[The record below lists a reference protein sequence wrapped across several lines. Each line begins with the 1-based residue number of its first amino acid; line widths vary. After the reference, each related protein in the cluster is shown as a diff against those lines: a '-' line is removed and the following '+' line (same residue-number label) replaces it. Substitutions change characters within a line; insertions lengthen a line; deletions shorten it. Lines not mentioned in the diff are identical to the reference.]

1 MLKKFFIILITLLCM
16 CSCVKNYKCVLK
28 YQVTYPDTTW
38 VHTYVFDGTWEAKPR
53 VYTSSNGRKTLSVY
67 PYGGVNVGLQE
78 IAAVPSKDSD
88 ITVLDFKIYRYGV
101 DIPKK
106 EK

>member
-1 MLKKFFIILITLLCM
+1 MKKLLIILISLLCL
-16 CSCVKNYKCVLK
+16 CSCARNYKCVLK
-28 YQVTYPDTTW
+28 YQVTYPDTSW
-38 VHTYVFDGTWEAKPR
+38 VHTYIFDGTWEAKPGI
-53 VYTSSNGRKTLSVY
+53 YTSSKGGKTLSVF
-67 PYGGVNVGLQE
+67 PYGDVNIGSRE

-88 ITVLDFKIYRYGV
+88 ITVLDFKIYRYGI

>member
-1 MLKKFFIILITLLCM
+1 MKKIVFILIVLLCL

-38 VHTYVFDGTWEAKPR
+38 VHTYVFDGTWEAKPLI
-53 VYTSSNGRKTLSVY
+53 YTSSKGRKTLSVY
-67 PYGGVNVGLQE
+67 PYGDVNVGSQE
-78 IAAVPSKDSD
+78 IAVVPSKDSD
-88 ITVLDFKIYRYGV
+88 ITVLDFKLYRYGI

>member
-1 MLKKFFIILITLLCM
+1 MKKFLIILIVFLCL
-16 CSCVKNYKCVLK
+16 CSCEKDYKCVLK

-38 VHTYVFDGTWEAKPR
+38 VNTYVFDGTWESKPGIYR
-53 VYTSSNGRKTLSVY
+53 SSTGKKTLSVF
-67 PYGGVNVGLQE
+67 PYGDVNVGSKV
-78 IAAVPSKDSD
+78 IAAVPSGNTD
-88 ITVLDFKIYRYGV
+88 ITILDFKIYKYGI